1 MSVVGTLAVKITGDT
16 TDLEQKL
23 NTSKSKLR
31 QFGETAAKFAIPI
44 AKGMA
49 VAGTAVAGLTL
60 QYTRNAK
67 EISNLARLSS
77 VGVEEFQ
84 KLAFAAQT
92 VGISQQKLSDVF
104 KDVQDRVGDF
114 ISTGAGP
121 MADFFENI
129 APKVGVT
136 VEQFRSLSGS
146 DALGLFYQS
155 LEKANLSQAEMI
167 FYMEQMASD
176 SSLLIPLLKSNS
188 AEFKNLG
195 DQVAATGGIMS
206 KQGVEAAIEFSKNLD
221 QIKSIGAGL
230 FYDIANSWMPLLA
243 DLSNSFLEAQRAS
256 GSLFTALAA
265 TVLTDLPQT
274 FDEATEA
281 IIKQEIKVRELEE
294 AYKRVE
300 LGTSTMS
307 DRFKI
312 SSQDLE
318 LEKSRLAILEKQA
331 LLLQQNRERLTNVV
345 GVPSFTP
352 PPPFQPPAPTPE
364 VTTFVEEMNQEVDAY
379 AQFIEQI
386 TGRADRARQAQE
398 EGWLA
403 LARSIG
409 DISSEEYEK
418 AIEQIR
424 GVEEEMSQFAISAA
438 RNIQSVLGD
447 GIYNFLSGK
456 FDDIGQSFLNML
468 NRMVADLLSS
478 QISQLLFGNFGSSNQ
493 IGGIVGQIAGAI
505 GSAIGG
511 GLSGQV
517 ASGANALTVN
527 QGMGYGGFAY
537 GGYTGDGNKYEPAGV
552 VHKGEYVLNSAA
564 TKRIGI
570 ANLDRMN
577 KGYANGGY
585 VGNAPMGGVNINIR
599 NEAGADGYRATA
611 QARQN
616 SDGGL
621 NIDVLVR
628 RIVASDISNNG
639 ALAQQMANTFG
650 LRRAI

>member
-1 MSVVGTLAVKITGDT
+1 MSVVGTLAVKITGDNSGLDKSLKKSSADIAAFAKKSALALTAAAGTFAVFAKKTIDTFDRVAKLAVQAGVT
-16 TDLEQKL
+16 TESLSALGYAAELSGMNTEILATNIGKLTKGMNDASQGIGEAKKAFDTLGINGGSLDSADEALMQIADKFAAMPDGAQKTALAMQLFGRSGMQMIPFLNQGRDGLDQLRAEAEKFGIVIGSDAAKAAEQFNDNLTRLGKIGTGVFYSIANNWLPTINSYLEGIFLAERATGSWIKSLAAVQMGKLPTTFSEFTEQIVDLEVRIAKTQEAYD
-23 NTSKSKLR
+23 KLR
-31 QFGETAAKFAIPI
+31 SGETVP
-44 AKGMA
+44 
-49 VAGTAVAGLTL
+49 TL
-60 QYTRNAK
+60 FSEPLEDLDALK
-67 EISNLARLSS
+67 ARLSML
-77 VGVEEFQ
+77 Q
-84 KLAFAAQT
+84 
-92 VGISQQKLSDVF
+92 
-104 KDVQDRVGDF
+104 
-114 ISTGAGP
+114 
-121 MADFFENI
+121 
-129 APKVGVT
+129 
-136 VEQFRSLSGS
+136 
-146 DALGLFYQS
+146 
-155 LEKANLSQAEMI
+155 
-167 FYMEQMASD
+167 
-176 SSLLIPLLKSNS
+176 
-188 AEFKNLG
+188 
-195 DQVAATGGIMS
+195 
-206 KQGVEAAIEFSKNLD
+206 
-221 QIKSIGAGL
+221 
-230 FYDIANSWMPLLA
+230 
-243 DLSNSFLEAQRAS
+243 
-256 GSLFTALAA
+256 ALAEIERKRKEQLT
-265 TVLTDLPQT
+265 TVTAPE
-274 FDEATEA
+274 F
-281 IIKQEIKVRELEE
+281 VMPPS
-294 AYKRVE
+294 V
-300 LGTSTMS
+300 TSES
-307 DRFKI
+307 AK
-312 SSQDLE
+312 
-318 LEKSRLAILEKQA
+318 A
-331 LLLQQNRERLTNVV
+331 L
-345 GVPSFTP
+345 
-352 PPPFQPPAPTPE
+352 
-364 VTTFVEEMNQEVDAY
+364 VEEMNKEADAY

-424 GVEEEMSQFAISAA
+424 GVEQEMSQFAISAA

-478 QISQLLFGNFGSSNQ
+478 QISQLLFGNFGTSNQ

-511 GLSGQV
+511 GMSGQV
-517 ASGANALTVN
+517 ASGASALTVN
-527 QGMGYGGFAY
+527 QGMGYSGFAS
-537 GGYTGDGNKYEPAGV
+537 GGYTGDGAKYDPAGV

-585 VGNAPMGGVNINIR
+585 VGSAPMSGVNINIK

-628 RIVASDISNNG
+628 RVVSSDISNNG
-639 ALAQQMANTFG
+639 ALAQQIANTFG